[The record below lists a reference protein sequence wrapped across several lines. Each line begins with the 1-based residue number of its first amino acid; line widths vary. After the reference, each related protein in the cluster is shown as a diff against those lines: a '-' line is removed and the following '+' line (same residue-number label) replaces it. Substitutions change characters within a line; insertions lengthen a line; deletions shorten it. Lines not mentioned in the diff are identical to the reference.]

1 MTSSDPI
8 DAVLNDF
15 SLDAKNL
22 TRSAINGVRA
32 ALGISGAVAVILG
45 IVLIVWPVKTLA
57 VLAIFLG
64 IYFVVAGVM
73 RLALGIFSKGISGGM
88 RTLNI
93 VLGVLLVIAGIVA
106 LKNVTAAA
114 TTLIIFAIAFIGIGW
129 IIEGVMS
136 IAESSRASSS
146 GWAIASGII
155 SILAGIVVLFLPA
168 SSAVFLVFFAAA
180 ALIVLGAIG
189 IWRAFTFG
197 RDVLKATSGAP
208 VTA

>member
-1 MTSSDPI
+1 MTSTDPI
-8 DAVLNDF
+8 DSVFDEF

-22 TRSAINGVRA
+22 TKSAINGVRT
-32 ALGISGAVAVILG
+32 ALGISGVAAVILG
-45 IVLIVWPVKTLA
+45 IVLLVWPVKTLA

-64 IYFVVAGVM
+64 IYFVIAGVM

-93 VLGVLLVIAGIVA
+93 VLGVLLVIAGIIA
-106 LKNVTAAA
+106 LKNVTVAA
-114 TTLIIFAIAFIGIGW
+114 TTLVIFAIAFIGVGW
-129 IIEGVMS
+129 IIEGIMS

-168 SSAVFLVFFAAA
+168 SSAVFLVFFASV

-197 RDVLKATSGAP
+197 RDALKATSAAP
-208 VTA
+208 ATA